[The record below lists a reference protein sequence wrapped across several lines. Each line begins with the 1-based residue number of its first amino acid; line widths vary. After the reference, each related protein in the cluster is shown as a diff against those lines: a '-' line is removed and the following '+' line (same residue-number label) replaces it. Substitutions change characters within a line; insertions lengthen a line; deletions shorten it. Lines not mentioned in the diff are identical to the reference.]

1 MAKRRRIATL
11 SLAAALVGAVCVGG
25 TLAYF
30 TDSDNSG
37 NVITTGNINIT
48 LYNQLA
54 EEADGVIDSV
64 VPNQTIQNVI
74 SVTNDGKNDA
84 FLRLAVDYSASEIS
98 MDDILD
104 TFVGT
109 YSKTSGSNSYA
120 TEEEAIAAVAAL
132 AEKGVTA
139 SYEAVTETTTL
150 ITPLVTE
157 NTSGSQKCWYKQIE
171 LTNGTFWQR
180 IYCKKNLNGEFIIQG
195 EKYVSTTPLRVQ
207 DGAEA
212 GVLEPIS
219 DSVDYVLVQNDAE
232 GYIWERHETIEQT
245 GYVVSY
251 EGCKYTDDGISK
263 DAWTMVNNEANN
275 VCYFYYNEVFNQG
288 ETAEFLDSMHF
299 PANWGNAYADKSISM
314 QVTAEAV
321 QADHLEKADG
331 TLATTAE
338 EAFAIV
344 TTIEAYEAE

>member
-1 MAKRRRIATL
+1 MANKKKIATL
-11 SLAAALVGAVCVGG
+11 SCAAALVGTVCVGG

-30 TDSDNSG
+30 TDSENAG
-37 NVITTGNINIT
+37 NVVTTGNVNIT

-54 EEADGVIDSV
+54 DEANGVMESV

-109 YSKTSGSNSYA
+109 YSKASGSDSYE

-171 LTNGTFWQR
+171 LTNGTFWQC

-207 DGAEA
+207 DGQRQAFSNRF
-212 GVLEPIS
+212 L
-219 DSVDYVLVQNDAE
+219 
-232 GYIWERHETIEQT
+232 
-245 GYVVSY
+245 
-251 EGCKYTDDGISK
+251 
-263 DAWTMVNNEANN
+263 
-275 VCYFYYNEVFNQG
+275 
-288 ETAEFLDSMHF
+288 TALIMF
-299 PANWGNAYADKSISM
+299 
-314 QVTAEAV
+314 
-321 QADHLEKADG
+321 
-331 TLATTAE
+331 
-338 EAFAIV
+338 
-344 TTIEAYEAE
+344 